1 RPPAPFLGRVPRLEE
16 ATPAAVAA
24 HLDLR
29 PLGIGL

>member
-1 RPPAPFLGRVPRLEE
+1 RVPRLEE
-16 ATPAAVAA
+16 ATPEAVAA

>member
-1 RPPAPFLGRVPRLEE
+1 LEE